1 VKELHLNYLGRSL
14 KFKTECSDK
23 ILNEIEEYINAKYS
37 EHKLEQ
43 RSVSSLEV
51 SNLLL
56 VNAVY
61 EILSLKKD
69 KEKDNERISSII
81 SKLS

>member
-1 VKELHLNYLGRSL
+1 MKELRLSHLEKSL
-14 KFKTECSDK
+14 EFKTECSDE
-23 ILNEIEEYINAKYS
+23 ILNEIEEYINKRFS
-37 EHKLEQ
+37 EHRLEKD
-43 RSVSSLEV
+43 SVSSLEI
-51 SNLLL
+51 SSLLL

-81 SKLS
+81 SILS